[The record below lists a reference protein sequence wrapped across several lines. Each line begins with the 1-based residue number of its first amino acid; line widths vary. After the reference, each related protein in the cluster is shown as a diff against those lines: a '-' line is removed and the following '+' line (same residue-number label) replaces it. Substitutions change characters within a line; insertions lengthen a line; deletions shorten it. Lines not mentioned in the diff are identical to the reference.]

1 MSEKTHASAQTEW
14 SMEQRIQSVE
24 KKIGQTFED
33 KKLLQTALTHA
44 SYQEQPDNNERL
56 EFLGDAVVE
65 LVVSEYLFTHYK
77 QLQEGQLTRLRA
89 EVVCTNSLSACA
101 KRLELGEYLLL
112 GKGEQLMQGDK
123 KPSILADAF
132 EAVTGAIFL
141 DRGIQNAKEFIL
153 DNLKEHI
160 RLALK
165 GELNVDY
172 KTSLQEYLYKL
183 YKKEVSY
190 RIEREE
196 GPDHNKR
203 FFAVAM
209 CSGKELARGEGKSK
223 KEAHQQAA
231 KNALEHLKNIEN
243 N

>member
-1 MSEKTHASAQTEW
+1 MSGKTRAPQTIEW
-14 SMEQRIQSVE
+14 DREQRIQLVE
-24 KKIGQTFED
+24 NRIGQTFRD
-33 KKLLQTALTHA
+33 KKLLLTALTHA
-44 SYQEQPDNNERL
+44 SYQEQSDNNERL
-56 EFLGDAVVE
+56 EFLGDAVIE
-65 LVVSEYLFTHYK
+65 LVISEYLFTHFR

-89 EVVCTNSLSACA
+89 EVVCTNSLSKCA
-101 KRLELGEYLLL
+101 KRLDLGEYLLL
-112 GKGEQLMQGDK
+112 GKGEQLMDGDK

-141 DRGIQNAKEFIL
+141 DQGIQNAKEFIL
-153 DNLKEHI
+153 ENLKEHI
-160 RLALK
+160 DLAFR

-183 YKKEVSY
+183 YKREVSY
-190 RIEREE
+190 KIEREE
-196 GPDHNKR
+196 GPDHNKK
-203 FFAVAM
+203 FFAVAL
-209 CSGKELARGEGKSK
+209 CGDKLLAKGEGRSK